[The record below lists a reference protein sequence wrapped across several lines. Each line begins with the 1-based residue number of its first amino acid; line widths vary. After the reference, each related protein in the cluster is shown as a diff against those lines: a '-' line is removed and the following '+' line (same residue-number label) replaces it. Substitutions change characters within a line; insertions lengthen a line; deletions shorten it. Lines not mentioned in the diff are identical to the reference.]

1 MQFGLVQAAP
11 NLQGIGD
18 ACVFGACD
26 GVGGG
31 ACSTIRTSELWK

>member
-11 NLQGIGD
+11 NLQGIGE
-18 ACVFGACD
+18 ACAFGACECE

-31 ACSTIRTSELWK
+31 ACSTIGTGKL